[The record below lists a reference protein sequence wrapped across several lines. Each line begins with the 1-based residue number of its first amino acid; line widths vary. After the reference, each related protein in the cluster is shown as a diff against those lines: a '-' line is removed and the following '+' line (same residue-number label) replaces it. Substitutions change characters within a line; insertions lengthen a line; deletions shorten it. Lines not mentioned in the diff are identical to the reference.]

1 MIRLVIANW
10 HKWLALLVSIQL
22 LVWLL
27 TGLYFNS
34 LMNSADNV
42 PTRQPVQHEGYLPG
56 RELYPPQAIDAPP
69 PVAVSIIWVLGAPY
83 YQFEY
88 NQPSHA
94 YFPRQRRIFDAT
106 SGEPWQIG
114 AEQVATIARQAYSGS
129 ARAGEPVLLQP
140 PIDDLPRQ
148 QNPLWQVRFTDEF
161 NTAVYLD
168 ALTGHV
174 IRHTNDRQRFDDLMF
189 TLHFMDYTGTG
200 FFNHPLIV
208 IFAMATSLLALSG
221 GYLLISRSGPPGK
234 RQASACTLTVNFVS
248 GAESASLQALADDT
262 VFNALSR
269 HGIHLPSECGGAG
282 TCGKCR
288 LQCTP
293 DTPVT
298 DIEQHHINERQ
309 LARGIRL
316 GCQQQVGACQQVE
329 LPRR

>member
-1 MIRLVIANW
+1 MANW

-22 LVWLL
+22 LVWLI
-27 TGLYFNS
+27 TGFYFNS
-34 LMNSADNV
+34 LMNSADNIT
-42 PTRQPVQHEGYLPG
+42 TRQPVQHEGYLPG
-56 RELYPPQAIDAPP
+56 RELYPLKAIDAPP
-69 PVAVSIIWVLGAPY
+69 PLAVSVIWVLGAPY

-88 NQPSHA
+88 NQPLHT
-94 YFPRQRRIFDAT
+94 YFPHHRRLFDAITGT
-106 SGEPWQIG
+106 SWQIS
-114 AEQVATIARQAYSGS
+114 AEQVATIAHQAYAGS
-129 ARAGEPVLLQP
+129 ARAGEPVLLKP

-148 QNPLWQVRFTDEF
+148 QNPLWQVRFADEF

-174 IRHTNDRQRFDDLMF
+174 IRHTNDRQRFDELMY
-189 TLHFMDYTGTG
+189 TLHFMDYTRTG
-200 FFNHPLIV
+200 FFNHPLII
-208 IFAMATSLLALSG
+208 IFAIATSLLALSG
-221 GYLLISRSGPPGK
+221 GYLLISRSRP
-234 RQASACTLTVNFVS
+234 RVQQQASPCTLTVSFVS
-248 GAESASLQALADDT
+248 GADPDSLPARAGDT
-262 VFNALSR
+262 VFTTLSR

-298 DIEQHHINERQ
+298 DIEQHHLNQRQ

-316 GCQQQVGACQQVE
+316 GCQQQVGVCQYIK

>member
-1 MIRLVIANW
+1 MANW

-22 LVWLL
+22 LVWLI
-27 TGLYFNS
+27 TGFYFNS
-34 LMNSADNV
+34 LMNSADNIT
-42 PTRQPVQHEGYLPG
+42 TRQPVQHEGYLPG
-56 RELYPPQAIDAPP
+56 RELYPLKAIDAPP
-69 PVAVSIIWVLGAPY
+69 PLAVSVIWVLGAPY

-88 NQPSHA
+88 NQPLHT
-94 YFPRQRRIFDAT
+94 YFPHHRRLFDAITGT
-106 SGEPWQIG
+106 SWQIS
-114 AEQVATIARQAYSGS
+114 AEQVATIAHQAYAGS
-129 ARAGEPVLLQP
+129 ARAGEPVLLKP

-148 QNPLWQVRFTDEF
+148 QNPLWQVRFADEF

-174 IRHTNDRQRFDDLMF
+174 IRHTNDRQRFDELMY
-189 TLHFMDYTGTG
+189 TLHFIDYTRTG
-200 FFNHPLIV
+200 FFNHPLII
-208 IFAMATSLLALSG
+208 IFAIATSLLALSG
-221 GYLLISRSGPPGK
+221 GYLLISRSRP
-234 RQASACTLTVNFVS
+234 RVQQQASPCTLTVSFVS
-248 GAESASLQALADDT
+248 GADPDSLPARAGDT
-262 VFNALSR
+262 VFTTLSR

-298 DIEQHHINERQ
+298 DIEQHHLNQRQ

-316 GCQQQVGACQQVE
+316 GCQQQVGVCQYIK

>member
-1 MIRLVIANW
+1 MIRLVMANW

-22 LVWLL
+22 LVWLI
-27 TGLYFNS
+27 TGFYFNS
-34 LMNSADNV
+34 LMNSADNIT
-42 PTRQPVQHEGYLPG
+42 TRQPVQHEGYLPG
-56 RELYPPQAIDAPP
+56 RELYPLKAIDAPP
-69 PVAVSIIWVLGAPY
+69 PLAVSVIWVLGAPY

-88 NQPSHA
+88 NQPLHT
-94 YFPRQRRIFDAT
+94 YFPHHRRLFDAITGT
-106 SGEPWQIG
+106 SWQIS
-114 AEQVATIARQAYSGS
+114 AEQVATIAHQAYAGS
-129 ARAGEPVLLQP
+129 ARAGEPVLLKP

-148 QNPLWQVRFTDEF
+148 QNPLWQVRFADEF

-174 IRHTNDRQRFDDLMF
+174 IRHTNDRQRFDELMY
-189 TLHFMDYTGTG
+189 TLHFIDYTRTG
-200 FFNHPLIV
+200 FFNHPLII
-208 IFAMATSLLALSG
+208 IFAIATSLLALSG
-221 GYLLISRSGPPGK
+221 GYLLISRSRP
-234 RQASACTLTVNFVS
+234 RVQQQASPCTLTVSFVS
-248 GAESASLQALADDT
+248 GADPDSLPARAGDT
-262 VFNALSR
+262 VFTTLSR

-298 DIEQHHINERQ
+298 DIEQHHLNQRQ

-316 GCQQQVGACQQVE
+316 GCQQQVGVCQYIK

>member
-1 MIRLVIANW
+1 MIRLVMANW

-22 LVWLL
+22 LVWLI
-27 TGLYFNS
+27 TGFYFNS
-34 LMNSADNV
+34 LMNSADNIT
-42 PTRQPVQHEGYLPG
+42 TRQPVQHEGYLPG
-56 RELYPPQAIDAPP
+56 RELYPLKAIDAPP
-69 PVAVSIIWVLGAPY
+69 PLAVSVIWVLGAPY

-88 NQPSHA
+88 NQPLHT
-94 YFPRQRRIFDAT
+94 YFPHHRRLFDAITGT
-106 SGEPWQIG
+106 SWQIS
-114 AEQVATIARQAYSGS
+114 AEQVATIAHQAYAGS
-129 ARAGEPVLLQP
+129 ARAGEPVLLKP

-148 QNPLWQVRFTDEF
+148 QNPLWQVRFADEF

-174 IRHTNDRQRFDDLMF
+174 IRHTNDRQRFDELMY
-189 TLHFMDYTGTG
+189 TMHFIDYTRTG
-200 FFNHPLIV
+200 FFNHPLII
-208 IFAMATSLLALSG
+208 IFAIATSLLALSG
-221 GYLLISRSGPPGK
+221 GYLLISRSRP
-234 RQASACTLTVNFVS
+234 RVQQQASPCTLTVSFVS
-248 GAESASLQALADDT
+248 GADPDSLPARAGDT
-262 VFNALSR
+262 VFTTLSR

-298 DIEQHHINERQ
+298 DIEQHHLNQRQ

-316 GCQQQVGACQQVE
+316 GCQQQVGVCQYIK

>member
-1 MIRLVIANW
+1 MANW

-22 LVWLL
+22 LVWLI
-27 TGLYFNS
+27 TGFYFNS
-34 LMNSADNV
+34 LMNSADNIT
-42 PTRQPVQHEGYLPG
+42 TRQPVQHEGYLPG
-56 RELYPPQAIDAPP
+56 RELYPLKAIDAPP
-69 PVAVSIIWVLGAPY
+69 PLAVSVIWVLGAPY

-88 NQPSHA
+88 NQPLHT
-94 YFPRQRRIFDAT
+94 YFPHHRRLFDAITGT
-106 SGEPWQIG
+106 SWQIS
-114 AEQVATIARQAYSGS
+114 AEQVATIAHQAYAGS
-129 ARAGEPVLLQP
+129 ARAGEPVLLKP

-148 QNPLWQVRFTDEF
+148 QNPLWQVRFADEF

-174 IRHTNDRQRFDDLMF
+174 IRHTNDRQRFDELMY
-189 TLHFMDYTGTG
+189 TLNFIDYTRTG
-200 FFNHPLIV
+200 FFNHPLII
-208 IFAMATSLLALSG
+208 IFAIATSLLALSG
-221 GYLLISRSGPPGK
+221 GYLLISRSRP
-234 RQASACTLTVNFVS
+234 RVQQQASPCTLTVSFVS
-248 GAESASLQALADDT
+248 GADPDSLPARAGDT
-262 VFNALSR
+262 VFTTLSR

-298 DIEQHHINERQ
+298 DIEQHHLNQRQ

-316 GCQQQVGACQQVE
+316 GCQQQVGVCQYIK

>member
-1 MIRLVIANW
+1 MIRLVMANW

-22 LVWLL
+22 LVWLI
-27 TGLYFNS
+27 TGFYFNS
-34 LMNSADNV
+34 LMNSADNIA
-42 PTRQPVQHEGYLPG
+42 TRQPVQHEGYLPG
-56 RELYPPQAIDAPP
+56 RELYPLKAIDAPP
-69 PVAVSIIWVLGAPY
+69 PLAVSVIWVLGAPY

-88 NQPSHA
+88 NQPLHT
-94 YFPRQRRIFDAT
+94 YFPHHRRLFDAITGT
-106 SGEPWQIG
+106 SWQIS
-114 AEQVATIARQAYSGS
+114 AEQVATIAHQAYAGS
-129 ARAGEPVLLQP
+129 ARAGEPVLLKP

-148 QNPLWQVRFTDEF
+148 QNPLWQVRFADEF

-174 IRHTNDRQRFDDLMF
+174 IRHTNDRQRFDELMY
-189 TLHFMDYTGTG
+189 TLHFIDYTRTG
-200 FFNHPLIV
+200 FFNHPLI
-208 IFAMATSLLALSG
+208 IIIAIATSLLALSG
-221 GYLLISRSGPPGK
+221 GYLLISRSRP
-234 RQASACTLTVNFVS
+234 RVQQQASPCTLTVSFVS
-248 GAESASLQALADDT
+248 GADPDSLPARAGDT
-262 VFNALSR
+262 VFTTLSR

-298 DIEQHHINERQ
+298 DIEQHHLNQRQ

-316 GCQQQVGACQQVE
+316 GCQQQVGVCQYIK

>member
-1 MIRLVIANW
+1 MANW

-22 LVWLL
+22 LVWLI
-27 TGLYFNS
+27 TGFYFNS
-34 LMNSADNV
+34 LMNSADNIT
-42 PTRQPVQHEGYLPG
+42 TRQPVQHEGYLPG
-56 RELYPPQAIDAPP
+56 RELYPLKAIDAPP
-69 PVAVSIIWVLGAPY
+69 PLAVSVIWVLGAPY

-88 NQPSHA
+88 NQPLHT
-94 YFPRQRRIFDAT
+94 YFPHHRRLFDAITGT
-106 SGEPWQIG
+106 SWQIS
-114 AEQVATIARQAYSGS
+114 AEQVATIARQSYAGS
-129 ARAGEPVLLQP
+129 ALASNPVLLEP

-148 QNPLWQVRFTDEF
+148 QNPLWQVRFADEF

-174 IRHTNDRQRFDDLMF
+174 IRHTNDRQRFDELMY
-189 TLHFMDYTGTG
+189 TLHFIDYTRTG
-200 FFNHPLIV
+200 FFNHPLII
-208 IFAMATSLLALSG
+208 IFAIATSLLALSG
-221 GYLLISRSGPPGK
+221 GYLLISRSRPRGQQ
-234 RQASACTLTVNFVS
+234 QASPCTLTVSFVS
-248 GAESASLQALADDT
+248 GADPDSLPARAGDT
-262 VFNALSR
+262 VFTTLSR

-298 DIEQHHINERQ
+298 DIEQHHLNQRQ

-316 GCQQQVGACQQVE
+316 GCQQQVGVCQYIK

>member
-1 MIRLVIANW
+1 MANW

-22 LVWLL
+22 LVWLI
-27 TGLYFNS
+27 TGFYFNS
-34 LMNSADNV
+34 LMNSADNIT
-42 PTRQPVQHEGYLPG
+42 TRQPVQHEGYLPG
-56 RELYPPQAIDAPP
+56 RELYPLKAIDAPP
-69 PVAVSIIWVLGAPY
+69 PLAVSVIWVRGAPY

-88 NQPSHA
+88 NQPLHT
-94 YFPRQRRIFDAT
+94 YFPHHRRLFDAITGT
-106 SGEPWQIG
+106 SWQIS
-114 AEQVATIARQAYSGS
+114 AEQVATIAHQAYAGS
-129 ARAGEPVLLQP
+129 ARAGEPVLLKP

-148 QNPLWQVRFTDEF
+148 QNPLWQVRFADEF

-174 IRHTNDRQRFDDLMF
+174 IRHTNDRQRFDELMY
-189 TLHFMDYTGTG
+189 TLHFIDYTRTG
-200 FFNHPLIV
+200 FFNHPLII
-208 IFAMATSLLALSG
+208 IFAIATSLLALSG
-221 GYLLISRSGPPGK
+221 GYLLISRSRP
-234 RQASACTLTVNFVS
+234 RVQQQASPCTLTVSFVS
-248 GAESASLQALADDT
+248 GADPDSLPARAGDT
-262 VFNALSR
+262 VFTTLSR

-298 DIEQHHINERQ
+298 DIEQHHLNQRQ

-316 GCQQQVGACQQVE
+316 GCQQQVGVCQYIK

>member
-1 MIRLVIANW
+1 MIRLVMANW

-22 LVWLL
+22 LVWLI
-27 TGLYFNS
+27 TGFYFNS
-34 LMNSADNV
+34 LMNSADNIT
-42 PTRQPVQHEGYLPG
+42 TRQPVQHEGYLPG
-56 RELYPPQAIDAPP
+56 RELYPLKAIDAPP
-69 PVAVSIIWVLGAPY
+69 PLAVSVIWVLGAPY

-88 NQPSHA
+88 NQPLHT
-94 YFPRQRRIFDAT
+94 YFPHHRRLFDAITGT
-106 SGEPWQIG
+106 SWQIS
-114 AEQVATIARQAYSGS
+114 AEQVATIAHQAYAGS
-129 ARAGEPVLLQP
+129 ARAGEPVLLKP

-148 QNPLWQVRFTDEF
+148 QNPLWQVRFADEF

-174 IRHTNDRQRFDDLMF
+174 IRHTNDRQRLDDLMF

-208 IFAMATSLLALSG
+208 IFAIATSLLALSG
-221 GYLLISRSGPPGK
+221 GYLLISRSRPTGK
-234 RQASACTLTVNFVS
+234 QQASPCKLTVNFVS

-293 DTPVT
+293 DTPVS
-298 DIEQHHINERQ
+298 DIEQHHLNERQ

-316 GCQQQVGACQQVE
+316 GCLQQVGACQQVE

>member
-1 MIRLVIANW
+1 MIRLMMANW
-10 HKWLALLVSIQL
+10 HKWLALVVSIQL

-34 LMNSADNV
+34 LMNSAANV

-94 YFPRQRRIFDAT
+94 YFIRQRRIFDAT
-106 SGEPWQIG
+106 TGAPWQIS
-114 AEQVATIARQAYSGS
+114 AEQVAAIAGQAYAGS
-129 ARAGEPVLLQP
+129 APAGEPVLLKP

-148 QNPLWQVRFTDEF
+148 QNPLWQVRFADEF

-208 IFAMATSLLALSG
+208 IFAIATSLLAFSG

-234 RQASACTLTVNFVS
+234 QQASPCLLTVNFVS
-248 GAESASLQALADDT
+248 GAESTSLPARAEDT
-262 VFNALSR
+262 VFTTLSK

-288 LQCTP
+288 VQCQSVP
-293 DTPVT
+293 PVS
-298 DIEQHHINERQ
+298 DIEKHHLNERQ
-309 LARGIRL
+309 LANGIRL
-316 GCQQQVGACQQVE
+316 GCQQQVGKCQQIT
-329 LPRR
+329 LRKR

>member
-1 MIRLVIANW
+1 MANW

-22 LVWLL
+22 LVWLI
-27 TGLYFNS
+27 TGFYFNS
-34 LMNSADNV
+34 LMNSADNIA
-42 PTRQPVQHEGYLPG
+42 TRQPVQHEGYLPG
-56 RELYPPQAIDAPP
+56 RELYPLKAIDAPP
-69 PVAVSIIWVLGAPY
+69 PLAVSVIWVLGAPY

-88 NQPSHA
+88 NQPLHT
-94 YFPRQRRIFDAT
+94 YFPHHRRLFDAITVT
-106 SGEPWQIG
+106 SWQIS
-114 AEQVATIARQAYSGS
+114 AEQVATIAHQAYAGS
-129 ARAGEPVLLQP
+129 ARAGEPVLLKP

-148 QNPLWQVRFTDEF
+148 QNPLWQVRFADEF

-174 IRHTNDRQRFDDLMF
+174 IRHTNDRQRFDELMY
-189 TLHFMDYTGTG
+189 TLHFIDYTRTG
-200 FFNHPLIV
+200 FFNHPLII
-208 IFAMATSLLALSG
+208 IFAIATSLLALSG
-221 GYLLISRSGPPGK
+221 GYLLISRSRP
-234 RQASACTLTVNFVS
+234 RVQQQASPCTLTVSFVS
-248 GAESASLQALADDT
+248 GADPDSLPARAGDT
-262 VFNALSR
+262 VFTTLSR

-298 DIEQHHINERQ
+298 DIEQHHLNQRQ

-316 GCQQQVGACQQVE
+316 GCQQQVGVCQYIK